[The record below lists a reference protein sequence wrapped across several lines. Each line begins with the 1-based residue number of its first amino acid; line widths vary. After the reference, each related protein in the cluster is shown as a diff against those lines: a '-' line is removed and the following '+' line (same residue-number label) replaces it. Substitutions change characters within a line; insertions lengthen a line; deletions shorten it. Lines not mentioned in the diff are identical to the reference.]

1 VLEWQKKMD
10 SKFTSDAGFL
20 RIKIPGTA
28 AVLKAKKKKIKINP
42 QALDI
47 TETVLCTE

>member
-1 VLEWQKKMD
+1 MD

-20 RIKIPGTA
+20 RYKISGTA
-28 AVLKAKKKKIKINP
+28 AVLRATKTIKINP
-42 QALDI
+42 RALDI